1 MMSEFKL
8 AEYLDGMMVQQYK
21 TDIGFRTLVES
32 VNDNMYVIPKYQR
45 KYRWG
50 KNQVIGL
57 VESLLRGLPIPPI
70 YTCRNAK
77 NQLEILD
84 GQQRVMSL
92 FFYYIGYFLNKRKE
106 SAINFSDLEV
116 GEMSFEEALKKQY
129 PLEELHIY
137 LKGFDKKEINVDYAF
152 LPVEVKRKVD
162 YTTITVVEIKIEQE
176 ENKDKILQTIF
187 ANLNKNGELLSKQEQ
202 RNGIF
207 MCEFYDMLQRFN
219 KKNTKWRK
227 LWGREDSKDRDLETL
242 LRFCALKEYVY
253 YWGESENNNIEF
265 KIRDYYSSYA
275 EMLDDFSEKTISFD
289 RKKIV
294 EFEASL
300 NGFVDLFEINT
311 VLSSKVALM
320 EGFYIIYE
328 KLGMKKKITKPLLD
342 LVQNT
347 EGYKGNS
354 GQRTVNIKKMNG
366 RWKTVYAVWNEFS

>member
-294 EFEASL
+294 EFEVSL

>member
-70 YTCRNAK
+70 YTCRNDK